1 MTRLWETQ
9 RLAVILF
16 AIASGLALFFAG
28 QMISR
33 TIYWADPA
41 HIRVLPE
48 PWMTPGYVARSWDV
62 TRAEMG
68 IILDTPE
75 PAQKGHTLEEIAE
88 DQGRDVEDLMDHM
101 MDTLPQ
107 YSRAK

>member
-1 MTRLWETQ
+1 MKRLWETQ

-16 AIASGLALFFAG
+16 AIASSLALFFAG

-33 TIYWADPA
+33 AIYWADPA

-48 PWMTPGYVARSWDV
+48 PWMTPGYVGRSWKVSPED
-62 TRAEMG
+62 MG
-68 IILDTPE
+68 KILDAPE
-75 PAQKGHTLEEIAE
+75 LDRKRHTLEEIAE
-88 DQGRDVEDLMDHM
+88 GKAVPVDELLGHM
-101 MDTLPQ
+101 IRTLPQ